1 MLYYKRRE
9 KRNPKNGRGLIK
21 SEDCKNK
28 KEKEIKWKP
37 SEIKEKGG
45 FCDWLSLVDLSSY
58 PSFACFVK
66 NWT

>member
-28 KEKEIKWKP
+28 KEKEMK
-37 SEIKEKGG
+37 
-45 FCDWLSLVDLSSY
+45 
-58 PSFACFVK
+58 
-66 NWT
+66 